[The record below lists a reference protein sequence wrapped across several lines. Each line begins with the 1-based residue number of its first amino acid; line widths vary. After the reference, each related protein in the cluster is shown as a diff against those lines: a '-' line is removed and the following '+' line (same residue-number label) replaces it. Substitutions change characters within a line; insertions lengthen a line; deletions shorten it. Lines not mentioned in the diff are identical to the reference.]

1 MRNASIVGAGVPKN
15 QTKLRNK
22 NRHMI
27 HLQRLRLDLQALA
40 TESRALKRDLRSPWE
55 RPMADEQRRLVRL
68 RRQTT
73 ERLVLLAS
81 ARGRLHVRAIPTLFA
96 GTAGT
101 DDVRVW
107 HARVAERVGKDYG
120 ELPPNH
126 PSAPEPPDATL
137 HEEAR

>member
-1 MRNASIVGAGVPKN
+1 
-15 QTKLRNK
+15 
-22 NRHMI
+22 
-27 HLQRLRLDLQALA
+27 
-40 TESRALKRDLRSPWE
+40 
-55 RPMADEQRRLVRL
+55 MADEQRRLVRL

-81 ARGRLHVRAIPTLFA
+81 TRGRLHVRAIPTLFA

-120 ELPPNH
+120 ELPPKH
-126 PSAPEPPDATL
+126 PSTPEPPDATL